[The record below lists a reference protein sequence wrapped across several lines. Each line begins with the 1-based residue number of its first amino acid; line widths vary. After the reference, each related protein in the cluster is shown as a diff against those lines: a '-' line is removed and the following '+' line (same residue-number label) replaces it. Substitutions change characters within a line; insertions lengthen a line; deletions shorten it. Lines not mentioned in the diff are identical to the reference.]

1 MNYVVSHSFSSLEN
15 LPEITLLEQQSFTS
29 PWNRE
34 SLESELSNPLNLIT
48 VIRSSSEAE
57 ITGYSLTRILPPE
70 AELLRIA
77 VRPQARGV
85 GVGSVLLNE
94 LLQKLFSLKI
104 IQLYLEV
111 SEKNRPA
118 ISLYQKI
125 GFTVTGHRPGY
136 YDNGSTGAI
145 TFSLAINFGQT

>member
-1 MNYVVSHSFSSLEN
+1 MSYVVSHSFNSLEN
-15 LPEITLLEQQSFTS
+15 LPEINLLEQQSFTS

-34 SLESELSNPLNLIT
+34 SLEVELSNPLNLIT

-57 ITGYSLTRILPPE
+57 ITGYSMTRVLPPE
-70 AELLRIA
+70 AELLRVA
-77 VRPQARGV
+77 VRPQTRRL

-94 LLQKLFSLKI
+94 LLQKLLTLKI
-104 IQLYLEV
+104 AQVYLEV

-118 ISLYQKI
+118 LSLYRKI
-125 GFTVTGHRPGY
+125 GFTATGHRPGY

-145 TFSLAINFGQT
+145 TFSLTINF